1 MQIDLGGKVALVT
14 GASRGIGRAT
24 ATVLAGCGA
33 AVIVNYRGQAE
44 AAAEVVAQ
52 IEAAGGR
59 ATAVQADVSDAG
71 DVERLVKTTT
81 ETYGSLD
88 ILVNNAGIA
97 RDNLLLRMKDDE
109 WDSVIDTNLRGT
121 YLLTKAVLRP
131 MMRARWGRI
140 ITIASVVGLLGNAGQ
155 ANYAAAKAGLIGF
168 TKSVA
173 REMASRGITA
183 NAVAPGFV
191 ETDITAG
198 LSDSVRETALAAIPL
213 GRWAQPE
220 EVANV
225 VAFLSSD
232 AAAYVTGQTL
242 AVDGG
247 MTMY

>member
-131 MMRARWGRI
+131 MMRARRGRI

-232 AAAYVTGQTL
+232 AAAYITGQTL

>member
-131 MMRARWGRI
+131 MMRARRGRI
-140 ITIASVVGLLGNAGQ
+140 ITITSVVGLLGNAGQ
-155 ANYAAAKAGLIGF
+155 SNYAAAKAGLIGF

-232 AAAYVTGQTL
+232 AAAYITGQTL